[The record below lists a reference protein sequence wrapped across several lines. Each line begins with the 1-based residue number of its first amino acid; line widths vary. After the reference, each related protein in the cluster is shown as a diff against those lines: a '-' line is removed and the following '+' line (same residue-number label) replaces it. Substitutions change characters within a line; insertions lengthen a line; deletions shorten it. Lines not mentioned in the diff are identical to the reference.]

1 MGQSKENWDS
11 QGGEVGHFSKMQISN
26 NMAMMTWKTPVYVT
40 AAILFV
46 SRAALASLKILWF
59 ARGSALPKGHFFTK
73 APYFEMG
80 HVSPQCLSLGAFVP
94 QGGPLGLVSSF
105 CL

>member
-26 NMAMMTWKTPVYVT
+26 GMAMMTWKIPAYVT

-46 SRAALASLKILWF
+46 SRTALVSLKILWF
-59 ARGSALPKGHFFTK
+59 ARGSALPKGHFSLRLFILK
-73 APYFEMG
+73 WVMYHHSA
-80 HVSPQCLSLGAFVP
+80 SP
-94 QGGPLGLVSSF
+94 
-105 CL
+105 